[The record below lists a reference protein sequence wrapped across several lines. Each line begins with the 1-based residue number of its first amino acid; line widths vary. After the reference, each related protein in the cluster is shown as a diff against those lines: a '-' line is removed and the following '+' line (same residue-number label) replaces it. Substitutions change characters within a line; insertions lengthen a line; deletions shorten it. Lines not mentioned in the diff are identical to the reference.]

1 MAQAQTKKSFIPAED
16 SKFDEFAYQFSE
28 VVGTSAFLTKGG
40 GTAIQA
46 AFTAAYAAWTAAY
59 SVYDDEDDCS
69 PARTRNKNNARVNL
83 TTDIRTIAKDVTAW
97 AVNDWRLNPANLT
110 ADQAW
115 IRSFKLPIPVY
126 MNEAGTSGRHPTDVP
141 TAPPVINV
149 QSGPRGRLILRY
161 ENAEVLRPGH
171 SGRVGKKAKPYG
183 VKEVA
188 FSVLVNG
195 VYADSM
201 HNPITVHATK
211 SPVSIKLA
219 SNVVGKVITVTAQ
232 YVCSNGRVSDFCDPI
247 NYVVPGSPP
256 TLTTGGPGPIIT
268 APANAQ

>member
-16 SKFDEFAYQFSE
+16 SKFDEFAFQFNE
-28 VVGTSAFLTKGG
+28 AVTQTGFITKGG
-40 GTAIQA
+40 STSLQST
-46 AFTAAYAAWTAAY
+46 FTAAYLEWTDAY
-59 SVYDDEDDCS
+59 GTYDDVDDRT
-69 PARTRNKNNARVNL
+69 PAITRAKNNAKINL
-83 TTDIRTIAKDVTAW
+83 ITNIRTIAKDVTAW
-97 AVNDWRLNPANLT
+97 AVNDWRLTPIHLT
-110 ADQAW
+110 DNQAW
-115 IRSFKLPIPVY
+115 LRSFVLPIPIY
-126 MNEAGTSGRHPTDVP
+126 MNEAGNSGRHPTDVP
-141 TAPPVINV
+141 SAPPVINV
-149 QSGPRGRLILRY
+149 MSGPRGRLILRY

-201 HNPITVHATK
+201 HNPICVHATK

-256 TLTTGGPGPIIT
+256 TLTTGGPGPIVT

>member
-1 MAQAQTKKSFIPAED
+1 MAQAQTKKSFIPAPD
-16 SKFDEFAYQFSE
+16 QAFDGFVDVFTLA
-28 VVGTSAFLTKGG
+28 VDTSAFTTQGG
-40 GTAIQA
+40 GTDLQTAFDA
-46 AFTAAYAAWTAAY
+46 AALAWKDALAAYE
-59 SVYDDEDDCS
+59 DEDT
-69 PARTRNKNNARVNL
+69 RTPSITRAKNNAKVQL

-97 AVNDWRLNPANLT
+97 AVNDWRLHPANLT
-110 ADQAW
+110 TDQAY
-115 IRSFKLPIPVY
+115 IRSFGLPIPIY

-141 TAPPVINV
+141 SAPPVISV

-256 TLTTGGPGPIIT
+256 TLTSGGPGPIVT

>member
-16 SKFDEFAYQFSE
+16 SKFNEFAYQFGQAVE
-28 VVGTSAFLTKGG
+28 DSAFTTQGG
-40 GTAIQA
+40 STFLKSAYTASY
-46 AFTAAYAAWTAAY
+46 TAWVDAYDAY
-59 SVYDDEDDCS
+59 DNVDDRT
-69 PARTRNKNNARVNL
+69 PATTRTKNNARVVL
-83 TTDIRTIAKDVTAW
+83 TTAIRTIAKDVTAW

-110 ADQAW
+110 ADQAY
-115 IRSFKLPIPVY
+115 IRSFGLPIPIY

-141 TAPPVINV
+141 AAPPVISV

-256 TLTTGGPGPIIT
+256 TLTSGGPGPIVT